1 MGKHLLSSNLITLA
15 LVSLVLMPAFIYAQ
29 TTPADNSTYIMIG
42 NSMSPS
48 IRDNDGMVV
57 DSRFPFDKL
66 NVGDIIVFSSY
77 GTTNSGQHITIIHRV
92 TQIITDNQGDRI
104 IRTMGDANPG
114 SIPGIDYPIFQQNYI
129 GKVISVIPQLGNNEV
144 DNGSRTANNYFLILA
159 AIGSAAAVIGTYF
172 YRKTHK

>member
-1 MGKHLLSSNLITLA
+1 MSKHLLSSNLITLA
-15 LVSLVLMPAFIYAQ
+15 LVCLILMPAFIYAQ
-29 TTPADNSTYIMIG
+29 THPADNSTYIMIG

-92 TQIITDNQGDRI
+92 AQIITDDQGDRI
-104 IRTMGDANPG
+104 IRTKGDVNPG
-114 SIPGIDYPIFQQNYI
+114 SIPGMDYPIFQQNYI
-129 GKVISVIPQLGNNEV
+129 GKVISVIPQLANNEV
-144 DNGSRTANNYFLILA
+144 ANGSMTANNYFLILA
-159 AIGSAAAVIGTYF
+159 TTGSAAAIGTYF

>member
-1 MGKHLLSSNLITLA
+1 MGKPLLSSNLIALA
-15 LVSLVLMPAFIYAQ
+15 LVSLVLMPAYIYAQ
-29 TTPADNSTYIMIG
+29 TPPTDNSTYIMIG

-92 TQIITDNQGDRI
+92 AQIITDDQGDRI
-104 IRTMGDANPG
+104 IRTKGDANPG
-114 SIPGIDYPIFQQNYI
+114 SIPGIDYPVFQQNYI
-129 GKVISVIPQLGNNEV
+129 GKVISVIPQLANNEV
-144 DNGSRTANNYFLILA
+144 ANGPSPANNEFLILA
-159 AIGSAAAVIGTYF
+159 VVGSAAVIGTYF
-172 YRKTHK
+172 YRKTHI